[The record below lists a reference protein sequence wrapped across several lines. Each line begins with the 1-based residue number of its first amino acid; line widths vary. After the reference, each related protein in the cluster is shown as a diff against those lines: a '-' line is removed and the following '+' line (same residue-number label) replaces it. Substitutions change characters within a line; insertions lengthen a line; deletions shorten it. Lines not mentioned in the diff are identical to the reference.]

1 MDAATVSNLEPR
13 GSALLLE
20 RCFALEREGR
30 CTPALDRLEA
40 KVGPELARR
49 LMFALVGTR

>member
-1 MDAATVSNLEPR
+1 MDAATVSNLKSR
-13 GSALLLE
+13 GSDLLLE
-20 RCFALEREGR
+20 RCFALEQEGR

-40 KVGPELARR
+40 KVGAELAHR